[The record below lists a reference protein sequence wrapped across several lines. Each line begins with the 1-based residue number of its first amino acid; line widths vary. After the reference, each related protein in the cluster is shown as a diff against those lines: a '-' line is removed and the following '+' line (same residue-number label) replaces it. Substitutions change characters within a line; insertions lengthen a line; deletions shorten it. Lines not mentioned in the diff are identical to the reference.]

1 MSSTKKIW
9 NTQRP
14 RLSHEVRPETIHV
27 HQTLE
32 KATKISGSL
41 DHGVYAVLLWEIE
54 VYLMLGYDRLPTC
67 RKNMS
72 VLDLKTHLELH
83 TMQPDHPAEPLK
95 HEMRWYYYLDR
106 SYPEISGTTVK
117 RVASCSLGFA
127 WWSRKEKKCLKQLLQ
142 KYLWHG
148 GMGSTCISLAS
159 INMEFNHHVQNS
171 FWHRYWDA
179 LSNRTHQ
186 IATNY
191 QDYHHHIA
199 AFKLAYI
206 DLNQSSQCL

>member
-1 MSSTKKIW
+1 MSDNVVSFPHPTMSSTKKIW

-14 RLSHEVRPETIHV
+14 RLSHEVCPETIHV

-83 TMQPDHPAEPLK
+83 TIQPNHPAEPLK

-106 SYPEISGTTVK
+106 SYREISGTKRGGKPFSWIRMVK
-117 RVASCSLGFA
+117 SEMNNLFRAALTKVPVA
-127 WWSRKEKKCLKQLLQ
+127 WR
-142 KYLWHG
+142 HG
-148 GMGSTCISLAS
+148 
-159 INMEFNHHVQNS
+159 
-171 FWHRYWDA
+171 
-179 LSNRTHQ
+179 
-186 IATNY
+186 
-191 QDYHHHIA
+191 
-199 AFKLAYI
+199 K
-206 DLNQSSQCL
+206 